1 MIKVRA
7 IVGPLIMLGLI
18 IIIVLNI
25 INIRNIREKVVEG
38 NNNEVEEGK
47 VYVEVVLWTDN
58 RMIDFI
64 MKDWTDFVKEY
75 TKLPQTIIIRK
86 DCKEMLDFLNTIP
99 TMKAAIDLRKAND
112 PQGLEKDLKALCPCV
127 MLLFHDKS
135 HNTIKREIRGLLS
148 SANSNLNKNSL
159 ISSFELVY
167 NTPYKGKTVSTK

>member
-25 INIRNIREKVVEG
+25 RREKVVEG

-86 DCKEMLDFLNTIP
+86 DCKEMLEFFNTIP
-99 TMKAAIDLRKAND
+99 TMKAVIDLLKVND
-112 PQGLEKDLKALCPCV
+112 KERLDRELKALCPCV

-135 HNTIKREIRGLLS
+135 HNTIKREITGLL
-148 SANSNLNKNSL
+148 ANSTLNKNSL
-159 ISSFELVY
+159 ISTFELVY
-167 NTPYKGKTVSTK
+167 NTPYKGRTVSTK

>member
-1 MIKVRA
+1 MRKVRT
-7 IVGPLIMLGLI
+7 ILGPLIMLGLI

-25 INIRNIREKVVEG
+25 RREKVIEG

-47 VYVEVVLWTDN
+47 AYVEVVLWTDN

-64 MKDWTDFVKEY
+64 TKDWTEFVKDY

-86 DCKEMLDFLNTIP
+86 DCKEMLEFLNTIP
-99 TMKAAIDLRKAND
+99 TMKAVIDLLKVND
-112 PQGLEKDLKALCPCV
+112 KERLDKDLKALCPCV

-135 HNTIKREIRGLLS
+135 HNTIKREIAGLLGNS
-148 SANSNLNKNSL
+148 SLNKNSL
-159 ISSFELVY
+159 ISTFELVY